1 MTIHKA
7 LIPNKLKAV
16 SFVSF
21 LSFQAVFF
29 NKTIKNGQYTTN
41 SLMYFTVKAKK
52 CCIRHLSTFRITGH
66 FTSHL
71 FPLSGLEMIVVNSGL
86 FKTYQTI
93 QMLFVSKQI

>member
-41 SLMYFTVKAKK
+41 SLMYFTVKSKK
-52 CCIRHLSTFRITGH
+52 MLHKTFIHIQDNRALYL
-66 FTSHL
+66 TS
-71 FPLSGLEMIVVNSGL
+71 FPS
-86 FKTYQTI
+86 FRP
-93 QMLFVSKQI
+93 